1 MHTLVFFSVNC
12 CCSGF
17 VRSGE
22 HAPALVNTLLF
33 FLEKT
38 LLNGSANMS
47 VFACFLEEKV
57 GREVI
62 QEDIFCLFPH
72 YSLEEMIDAMDAVQP
87 VKCPKS

>member
-1 MHTLVFFSVNC
+1 MRYAHACFFSVNC

-57 GREVI
+57 GREVVHDNTA
-62 QEDIFCLFPH
+62 ELP
-72 YSLEEMIDAMDAVQP
+72 
-87 VKCPKS
+87 